1 MGIDEYLLQ
10 GSVLGKEEIVFGNEI
25 VAEGDGKSVAGSG
38 EKKAVFEEE
47 VIAKLLGGQKQEEA
61 SRQFTAEECIDN
73 GLTTGGDE
81 FREAVFKEDKQI
93 YVLITERL
101 GDNKIYI
108 DDIVYDNRMLKYLI
122 GKLIG
127 RDEDK
132 YGEGSR
138 ELYYMEIILLHMYGT
153 NNEMEIHISTGQE
166 ELIDV
171 LVVIL
176 WKFISFLI
184 DICCVIISI
193 DNLVRPGVS
202 KTLDKEERYREGSK
216 ELFSLGYG
224 IFWNISLV
232 ILTHDFCT
240 IDKLERADFLF
251 GDEQEDRY
259 KKRECGRKLFIVLW
273 CTWVLVTNKWMK
285 LLVILGY
292 KYGNFMLPIC
302 VLIMIILG
310 SGGRVIKFDILGITS
325 SSSCTARLLF
335 ANGMDFNERS
345 ILKGNLPYG
354 TIISGES
361 RDNDEKD
368 RKDNIVKFMR
378 NLCMSL
384 AYEVFR
390 YLYFL

>member
-232 ILTHDFCT
+232 ILTHDFYT
-240 IDKLERADFLF
+240 IEI
-251 GDEQEDRY
+251 
-259 KKRECGRKLFIVLW
+259 FIVSW
-273 CTWVLVTNKWMK
+273 CTWVLVMKKWMK
-285 LLVILGY
+285 LFVILVY